1 MCQPEPNG
9 NRPPVPP
16 FAHLTEADIRRYVA
30 GAVSVGTDRHVRICP
45 NCALR
50 LADAAWR
57 SVRWERRGL
66 LGRLVKIDIPQVI
79 DELLAEIA
87 EEQRRDAA

>member
-1 MCQPEPNG
+1 MCQPKPNG
-9 NRPPVPP
+9 NLALVPQ

-30 GAVSVGTDRHVRICP
+30 GAVSVETDQHVRICP

-50 LADAAWR
+50 LADATWR
-57 SVRWERRGL
+57 SVHWERRGL

-79 DELLAEIA
+79 DELLADIA
-87 EEQRRDAA
+87 AEQRRDAA